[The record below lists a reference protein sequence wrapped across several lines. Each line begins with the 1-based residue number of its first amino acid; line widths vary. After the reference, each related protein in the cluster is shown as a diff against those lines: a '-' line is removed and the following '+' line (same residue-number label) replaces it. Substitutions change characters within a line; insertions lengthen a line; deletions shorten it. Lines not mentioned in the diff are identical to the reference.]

1 MGDVIRIKDLRSN
14 SGSCSEA
21 WPANDLFAPGGFL
34 GAVNAVPV
42 TGAHLARAIDT
53 IRHIAVRSPADVA
66 EHGRRLAAF
75 AHEHRM
81 GDYGGPAL
89 HARAIALDRWAAVHD
104 PFGDTDINGFYAA
117 GATAP
122 LVETDEGLGFDP
134 GSFAEQID
142 KWTQIF
148 A

>member
-1 MGDVIRIKDLRSN
+1 MGDVIRIEDLKGNSRSR
-14 SGSCSEA
+14 EQA
-21 WPANDLFAPGGFL
+21 QPANDLFAPGGFL
-34 GAVNAVPV
+34 GAVNAVPL
-42 TGAHLARAIDT
+42 TGKHLARAIDT
-53 IRHIAVRSPADVA
+53 IRHIAVRSPADIA

-75 AHEHRM
+75 ALEHKM
-81 GDYGGPAL
+81 GEYGGAAL

-104 PFGDTDINGFYAA
+104 PFGDTDVNGFYAA

-122 LVETDEGLGFDP
+122 LVETDEGMGFDA
-134 GSFAEQID
+134 GSFARQIE